1 MSGWTPGTTQSIVGG
16 KSAAVCKIE
25 QRVKPESAYSAG
37 AMIRNTLQIAPKQP
51 ALDELNAQLQLA
63 RVVSEVVRELEDGST
78 QAMLNVCHILDI

>member
-1 MSGWTPGTTQSIVGG
+1 
-16 KSAAVCKIE
+16 
-25 QRVKPESAYSAG
+25 
-37 AMIRNTLQIAPKQP
+37 MIRNTLQIAPKQP